1 MEVVAVP
8 RVVGDDEET
17 KVPMRLRSAI
27 FKILELHNI
36 KNTIKPEDIEGM
48 EKSGALNELKAN
60 DENNRTE
67 IIELIHKVYNTD
79 EYLKRRGLG
88 FRNTKFL
95 SKISKN
101 PLDCRKLSCPS
112 SNQLRKES
120 LETIP

>member
-60 DENNRTE
+60 DENNMTE

-79 EYLKRRGLG
+79 EYLKKKGTRISEHKVSIQNFEESIRLQ
-88 FRNTKFL
+88 KALL
-95 SKISKN
+95 S
-101 PLDCRKLSCPS
+101 
-112 SNQLRKES
+112 
-120 LETIP
+120 